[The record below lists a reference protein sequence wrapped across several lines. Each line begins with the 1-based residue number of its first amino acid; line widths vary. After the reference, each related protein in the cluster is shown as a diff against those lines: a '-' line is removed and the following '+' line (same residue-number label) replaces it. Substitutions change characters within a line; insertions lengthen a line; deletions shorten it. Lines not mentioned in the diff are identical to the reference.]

1 MRVAICPGHTAKSKG
16 LRKHGIV
23 EYTECKLIADKV
35 VEMLA
40 ESGHESTI
48 IEGSLLEKIQII
60 NDGNYD
66 LAVEIHLESNENK
79 NIRGASS
86 YYMMKNVEARRLAE
100 SLSSSCALFLKSIN
114 IGPRIGWFNKISP
127 KDKPADSSG
136 NKPKIDLFLS
146 KINCTSTIISPF
158 HISNKYEVTK
168 YQNLGPKII
177 AQAIVHGIDNYQT
190 LRNLQVTANIPE
202 EEDANEQPS

>member
-1 MRVAICPGHTAKSKG
+1 MRVAICPGHTIKSKG
-16 LRKHGIV
+16 LRKHGII
-23 EYTECKLIADKV
+23 EHTECKLIAEKV
-35 VEMLA
+35 VEQLQS
-40 ESGHESTI
+40 EGHTVSL

-60 NDGNYD
+60 NDGSYD
-66 LAVEIHLESNENK
+66 LAIEIHLESNENK

-100 SLSSSCALFLKSIN
+100 SLSSSCALYLKSIN
-114 IGPRIGWFNKISP
+114 IGPRIGWFNKVSP
-127 KDKPADSSG
+127 KDKPSEEG

-168 YQNLGPKII
+168 YQNLGPELVAK
-177 AQAIVHGIDNYQT
+177 AIVHGITNYES
-190 LRNLQVTANIPE
+190 LRNLQLEDSQKE
-202 EEDANEQPS
+202 EVVDEQSS